1 MNKKAVAAVI
11 VIVAVCICAIAVI
24 YTLGLTSAPPAQPP
38 SGPLLGANGPIGPS
52 NSPGPI
58 GVSPTP

>member
-1 MNKKAVAAVI
+1 MNKKAITALL
-11 VIVAVCICAIAVI
+11 VIVAVCIAAIAVI
-24 YTLGLTSAPPAQPP
+24 YTLGLNSTPPAQPP
-38 SGPLLGANGPIGPS
+38 TGPLLGANGPIGAS